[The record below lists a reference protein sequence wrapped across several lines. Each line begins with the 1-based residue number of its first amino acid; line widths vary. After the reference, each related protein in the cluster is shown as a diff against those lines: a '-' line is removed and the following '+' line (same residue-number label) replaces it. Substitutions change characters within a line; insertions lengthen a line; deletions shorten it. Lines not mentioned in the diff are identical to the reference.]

1 MAKIG
6 TFGGL
11 SFAVSSNK
19 VSTFDDLKW
28 DTSAAYATHD
38 RHLQP
43 DLLEF
48 LGPDPEQITFKMKFS
63 VFLGVNPLKSVND
76 LRRMVRDGT
85 AERLVIGGRVYG
97 DYKWAI
103 TKVSSAMK
111 TFDNRGNCWA
121 AEVTVT
127 LKEYGRR

>member
-76 LRRMVRDGT
+76 LRRMVREGT

-103 TKVSSAMK
+103 TEVSSAMK

>member
-76 LRRMVRDGT
+76 LRRMVREGT

-97 DYKWAI
+97 DYKWSI

>member
-11 SFAVSSNK
+11 SFVVSSNK

-76 LRRMVRDGT
+76 LRRMVREGT
-85 AERLVIGGRVYG
+85 AERLVIGDRVYG

>member
-63 VFLGVNPLKSVND
+63 VFLGVNPSKSVND
-76 LRRMVRDGT
+76 LRRMVREGT

>member
-11 SFAVSSNK
+11 SFVVSSNK
-19 VSTFDDLKW
+19 VNTFDDLKW

-63 VFLGVNPLKSVND
+63 VFLGVNPLKAVND
-76 LRRMVRDGT
+76 LRRMVREGT
-85 AERLVIGGRVYG
+85 VERLVIGGRVYG
-97 DYKWAI
+97 DYKLAI